1 MDLRQKENRSEVQHL
16 PLDDEGR
23 EAFSERGEGHWLPE
37 SHGIEAMKMQKKKHA
52 QDATKLEADCH
63 YQGK

>member
-1 MDLRQKENRSEVQHL
+1 MDLRQKENRGEVQHL

-23 EAFSERGEGHWLPE
+23 ESFSERGEGHLLPE

-52 QDATKLEADCH
+52 QMATKLKAECR